1 MQHRCV
7 NNEKRQNKFCLFCC
21 RYKMGNSNST
31 VQINLLASIV
41 GSIALTL
48 ILYGIITLFFG
59 PNRVL
64 AVIMLLIGL
73 LIFYIISRRFI
84 F

>member
-1 MQHRCV
+1 
-7 NNEKRQNKFCLFCC
+7 
-21 RYKMGNSNST
+21 MGNSNST